1 MRDTPYPAKQPLMV
15 CFAGLDGRTFELR
28 LNSVPIPF
36 PYPLLNPN
44 KQEQL

>member
-1 MRDTPYPAKQPLMV
+1 MV
-15 CFAGLDGRTFELR
+15 CFAGLDVRTFELR
-28 LNSVPIPF
+28 LNSVSIPF

>member
-1 MRDTPYPAKQPLMV
+1 MRDTPYPAKWPLMV
-15 CFAGLDGRTFELR
+15 CFAGLEGLVFELR
-28 LNSVPIPF
+28 WNAVPIPF